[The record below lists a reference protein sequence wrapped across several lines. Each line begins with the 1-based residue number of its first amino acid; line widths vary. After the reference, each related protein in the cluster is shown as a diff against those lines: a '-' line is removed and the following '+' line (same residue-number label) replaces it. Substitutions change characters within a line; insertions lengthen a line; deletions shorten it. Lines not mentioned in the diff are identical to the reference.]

1 MLKGPFP
8 MTASFNRTL
17 NDNLLAPGALEAF
30 PLFGQLLA
38 LWATSGIDS
47 NNGERLRLA
56 IRDGYVNVYAHG
68 QSVFKVKFYKRHK
81 KLSFEIH
88 WKYVG
93 DSRQTGSSTF
103 CSTAGALNLRS

>member
-38 LWATSGIDS
+38 LWAPSGIDS

-68 QSVFKVKFYKRHK
+68 QSVFKVKFYN
-81 KLSFEIH
+81 
-88 WKYVG
+88 
-93 DSRQTGSSTF
+93 ST
-103 CSTAGALNLRS
+103 RDIRK